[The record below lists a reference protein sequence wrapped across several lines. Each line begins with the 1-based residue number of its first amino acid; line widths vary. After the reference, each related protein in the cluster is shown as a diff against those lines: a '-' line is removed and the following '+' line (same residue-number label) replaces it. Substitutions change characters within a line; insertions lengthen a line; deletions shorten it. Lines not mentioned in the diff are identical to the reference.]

1 LLSRTREANM
11 EIRNQSKTGPLVPPL
26 ADLTGTLSR
35 QIDGM
40 KQRLLDRLKQDHA
53 SFAQI
58 EAEIHDHFRSLADQM
73 TASLL
78 AEATISDARAEPEK
92 KGGLAVATDPGGL
105 RRGGG

>member
-11 EIRNQSKTGPLVPPL
+11 EIRNQSKTGLLVPPL
-26 ADLTGTLSR
+26 ADLTGTLSH

-40 KQRLLDRLKQDHA
+40 TQRLLDRLKQDPA

-58 EAEIHDHFRSLADQM
+58 EAEIHGHFRHLADQM

-78 AEATISDARAEPEK
+78 AQATNSDARAKPEK
-92 KGGLAVATDPGGL
+92 KGGLAATTNPGVL
-105 RRGGG
+105 PRRGG